1 MSEFVTTEIGTKID
15 IAFLRSELPEQ
26 FLELC
31 KYQQDIITQYEEFI
45 EKLLHMTIQEKVKV
59 HDDPFA
65 MEEVVF
71 RTVDIPATRLIARSS
86 PACRR
91 EWEWLKHTTPRV
103 SPDYFIEMAYKEY
116 MEKKNAETD

>member
-1 MSEFVTTEIGTKID
+1 MSEFVTTELGTEID
-15 IAFLRSELPEQ
+15 VAFLRRELPEQ
-26 FLELC
+26 FIELC

-65 MEEVVF
+65 IEEVVF

-103 SPDYFIEMAYKEY
+103 SPDYFISMAYKEHL
-116 MEKKNAETD
+116 EKNVKTD